1 MHVQFTVLDFNGKR
15 RESVATVLH
24 SKYSL
29 KGVAHDV
36 EVLVF
41 RQGVV
46 KIQFW
51 GTLGIF

>member
-1 MHVQFTVLDFNGKR
+1 MVFRDFLGSNLGF
-15 RESVATVLH
+15 
-24 SKYSL
+24 

-51 GTLGIF
+51 GTLGIFGPCPTKTK